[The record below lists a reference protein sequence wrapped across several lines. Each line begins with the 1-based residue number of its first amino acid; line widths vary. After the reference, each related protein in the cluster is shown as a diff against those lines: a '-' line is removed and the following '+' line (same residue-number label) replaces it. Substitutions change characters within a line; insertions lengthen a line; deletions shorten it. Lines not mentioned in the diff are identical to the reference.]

1 MIRRIYLDL
10 DDVCNTLSMYF
21 LTLVGCKVSPT
32 DYGDLPAGSVFDL
45 ADIANRLLGERRF
58 TRPSFW
64 QSFTRDDWASV
75 PETPEFPWL
84 LEQCERLVGRENIII
99 ATSPTKDP
107 DCAAGGSV
115 DSDALPA
122 VDAPAVCHHASQMAP
137 RTPRRPAG
145 GR

>member
-45 ADIANRLLGERRF
+45 ADIANRLLGEKRFDSALVLAVVHARRLGF
-58 TRPSFW
+58 RAGDTG
-64 QSFTRDDWASV
+64 V
-75 PETPEFPWL
+75 PWL

-107 DCAAGGSV
+107 DCAAGRSSGFRSTSPRGCTGS
-115 DSDALPA
+115 
-122 VDAPAVCHHASQMAP
+122 
-137 RTPRRPAG
+137 TPSRPANG
-145 GR
+145 LRSP